1 MLLIGLS
8 FAASIALASIDS
20 MPATPATQVSG
31 SMIADFE
38 PAERYRFALGGE
50 SGQYTNAE
58 RDGLDHFD
66 GLSTTIHVD
75 EVKGKPGDKWSSLAR
90 INLFGPGEGKD
101 RKLVSLFFFID
112 RTTHRISTEYQRSK
126 DFPRMALQKE
136 LSIAKPIEVVI
147 LATTPG
153 KLRIGL
159 DGDAFDVDCDL
170 DIKGVSAIGSGV
182 DVLFEPFVMLRRK
195 R

>member
-1 MLLIGLS
+1 MPLIGLT

-20 MPATPATQVSG
+20 MPSTPASQMSG
-31 SMIADFE
+31 STIADFE
-38 PAERYRFALGGE
+38 PIERYRFALGGE

-58 RDGLDHFD
+58 RVGLDHFD
-66 GLSTTIHVD
+66 GLSTTIHID
-75 EVKGKPGDKWSSLAR
+75 EVKGNPGDKWSSLAR

-101 RKLVSLFFFID
+101 RKLVSLFFVID

-136 LSIAKPIEVVI
+136 LSIEKPIEVVI

-153 KLRIGL
+153 KLRIDL

-170 DIKGVSAIGSGV
+170 EIKGVSAVGSGV